1 MQPIQLSKLQELA
14 NFLHLEPNSAKR
26 NQMAGWIENV
36 NRTPSEYQFSEL
48 LCVSDSSSLKAQVR
62 EWVSSLTDKVP
73 EFTQP
78 IYIPDIPAQMN
89 NDVED
94 VITNDLPEELKDDV
108 LIEQKESELVIEP
121 AKKTRKKKED

>member
-1 MQPIQLSKLQELA
+1 M
-14 NFLHLEPNSAKR
+14 
-26 NQMAGWIENV
+26 
-36 NRTPSEYQFSEL
+36 
-48 LCVSDSSSLKAQVR
+48 
-62 EWVSSLTDKVP
+62 SSLTDKVP